1 MSEQN
6 LHDLTAS
13 VSATALMAHCQEFA
27 RWVKLSGSAAELES
41 FRYLQA
47 RLDEWGFRTR
57 LISHDAYISL
67 PLDARVDVDGQRLR
81 AITHSHSQASP
92 AAGISGPIFYLGEGR
107 AADFAGRDVRG
118 AIVLVEGI
126 ASPAVATLARE
137 AGAIGQLHISP
148 HHHLHEMCISPVWG
162 SPSPETLPNLPS
174 TVACTIS
181 NADGASLRDALDV
194 GAKPHVTLHANVDT
208 SWRKTPILEA
218 QLDAPDGD
226 GSHVLFSG
234 HHDTWYYGV
243 MDNGSANASMLEV
256 ARLIAP
262 RRHELKRSLRICFW
276 SGHSHGRYS
285 GSAWYVDN
293 HFEELDRDCAIH
305 VNIDSTGGIGATILA
320 DAAAMGSLR
329 GLAAAA
335 IKTETGHGYH
345 GKRKNRSSDESLV
358 NMGVPSMFGA
368 LSEQPPGP
376 AKMRNALGWW
386 WHTPEDLLDKIDPD
400 FLVRDTKV
408 FVHVLWRCVT
418 EALLPLDHTAV
429 IDDLLA
435 ELGHFS
441 DVDTLI
447 ASAETLREKLVRL
460 AGSNDPARANA
471 ALMVASRA
479 LVPMDYA
486 DGERFVHD
494 AALPVPAW
502 AVLGPL
508 RTLAAAAPG
517 SAEAHFAEVAATR
530 ARNRLANALAQAHG
544 ALDVALG

>member
-1 MSEQN
+1 MSEQI
-6 LHDLTAS
+6 LQELTAS
-13 VSATALMAHCQEFA
+13 VSSTALMAHCQEFA

-67 PLDARVDVDGQRLR
+67 PVDARVDVDGRRLR

-92 AAGISGPIFYLGEGR
+92 EAGVIGPIVYLGEGR
-107 AADFAGRDVRG
+107 VADFVGRDLRG

-126 ASPAVATLARE
+126 ASPAVATLARQ
-137 AGAIGQLHISP
+137 AGAVGQLHISP

-162 SPSPETLPNLPS
+162 SPSPDTLPNLPT

-181 NADGASLRDALDV
+181 NVDGSALRDALA
-194 GAKPHVTLHANVDT
+194 GGMTPRVTLHANVDT

-243 MDNGSANASMLEV
+243 MDNGSANATMLEV
-256 ARLIAP
+256 ARLVAP
-262 RRHELKRSLRICFW
+262 RRQDLKRALRICFW

-329 GLAAAA
+329 GLAATA
-335 IKTETGHGYH
+335 IKAETGHDYND
-345 GKRKNRSSDESLV
+345 KRKNRSSDESLV

-400 FLVRDTKV
+400 FLVRDTRV
-408 FVHVLWRCVT
+408 FVHTLWRCLT
-418 EALLPLDHTAV
+418 DAILPLDHTAV
-429 IDDLLA
+429 IDDLLV
-435 ELGHFS
+435 ELGKLR
-441 DVDTLI
+441 DVESLVT
-447 ASAETLREKLVRL
+447 SAESLREKLARL
-460 AGSNDPARANA
+460 TGSNDPASANS
-471 ALMVASRA
+471 ALMLASRA

-508 RTLAAAAPG
+508 RALAATAPG
-517 SAEAHFAEVAATR
+517 SAAAQFAGVAATR
-530 ARNRLANALAQAHG
+530 ARNRMAHALTQAHD

>member
-1 MSEQN
+1 MSEHMLQ
-6 LHDLTAS
+6 DLTAS

-41 FRYLQA
+41 FHYLQA

-67 PLDARVDVDGQRLR
+67 PLAARVDVDGQRLR

-92 AAGISGPIFYLGEGR
+92 AAGISGPIMYLGEGR
-107 AADFAGRDVRG
+107 PADFAGRDVRG
-118 AIVLVEGI
+118 AIVLVDGI
-126 ASPAVATLARE
+126 ASPAVATLARL
-137 AGAIGQLHISP
+137 AGAVGQLHISP

-162 SPSPETLPNLPS
+162 SPSPETVGHLPS

-181 NADGASLRDALDV
+181 DADGASLRDALAG
-194 GAKPHVTLHANVDT
+194 GATPHVTLHARVDT

-262 RRHELKRSLRICFW
+262 RRHELKRALRLCFW

-329 GLAAAA
+329 GLAASA
-335 IKTETGHGYH
+335 IKAETGHGYH

-408 FVHVLWRCVT
+408 FVHVLCRCLT
-418 EALLPLDHTAV
+418 EALLPLDHTALV
-429 IDDLLA
+429 DDLLA
-435 ELGHFS
+435 ELAGLR
-441 DVDTLI
+441 DVQPLV
-447 ASAETLREKLVRL
+447 AAAESLREKLVRL
-460 AGSNDPARANA
+460 TGSNDPDSANSA
-471 ALMVASRA
+471 MMVVSRA

-508 RTLAAAAPG
+508 RALAATTPG
-517 SAEAHFAEVAATR
+517 SADAHFASVAATR
-530 ARNRLANALAQAHG
+530 ARNRLAHALTQAHD